1 MSTRTKKAI
10 KRPANK
16 QSRGTRR
23 GSQKTVNVVQEK
35 KQTGKHAA
43 PRREA
48 FGAKKPPPPYPQR
61 RPPSG
66 SLRELSL
73 KHAASLSA
81 MPLCRHTP
89 ARRVT
94 RNLLRKETA

>member
-35 KQTGKHAA
+35 KQSGKQRFAKRSATGHATAAA
-43 PRREA
+43 PA
-48 FGAKKPPPPYPQR
+48 ASCGS
-61 RPPSG
+61 PSG

-73 KHAASLSA
+73 KHAVSLSA
-81 MPLCRHTP
+81 MPLCLHTP
-89 ARRVT
+89 ARRVA
-94 RNLLRKETA
+94 RSLLRKEAA